1 MNPYMLVSVIAAL
14 AALGDLV
21 RRHEATSQGNGP
33 ALSAFPPQDH
43 SAGDV
48 Q

>member
-14 AALGDLV
+14 AALADLV